1 MKIGLISLGCPK
13 NQLDLE
19 VMAAKLKKNGHELVK
34 EDIDADVVIVN
45 TCAFIESALKESIDN
60 ILDVAWLKQNRSLKA
75 IVVTGCMAERYG
87 EQIYGELPEVDAVV
101 GVGSIDDICEA
112 VERAAAGEKFT
123 ALGDKN
129 TSPLG
134 GDRIVSDPKYSSYLK
149 IAEGCDNHCTYCVIP
164 SIRGKFRSRPMDELI
179 HEAKILGG
187 QGVKELTL
195 VAQDVTR
202 YGYDFDGKYHLPE
215 LLRRL
220 VDETNIEWFRILY
233 CYPEAV
239 TDELIEAMN
248 YSPRILKYIDL
259 PIQHISDKVL
269 RRMNRRGG
277 EEAVRSAVKR
287 LREGVPGIT
296 IRTTLIVGFPGETD
310 EDVKLLCDFVE
321 EAKFDRL
328 GVFTYSRE
336 EDTPA
341 YNFEDQIDEQ
351 VKQDRLDAVMRRQ
364 LEISAEK
371 NAEKVS
377 QTLTVI
383 CEDYDVVAETYY
395 GRSEADAPEIDG
407 KVYFS
412 SKKKLRPG
420 TFVDVKIEEAMDYD
434 LVGRAVPAKTGGKK

>member
-34 EDIDADVVIVN
+34 EDIEADVVIVN

-101 GVGSIDDICEA
+101 GVGSIDEICEA

-134 GDRIVSDPKYSSYLK
+134 GDRVISEPRYSSYLK

-164 SIRGKFRSRPMDELI
+164 SIRGKYRSRPMEELI

-220 VDETNIEWFRILY
+220 VDETSIEWFRILY

-296 IRTTLIVGFPGETD
+296 IRTTLIVGFPGETE
-310 EDVKLLCDFVE
+310 EDVAKLCDFVE

-341 YNFEDQIDEQ
+341 YNFEDQIDED
-351 VKQDRLDAVMRRQ
+351 VKQERMDSVMRRQ

-371 NAEKVS
+371 NAAKVG

-412 SKKKLRPG
+412 SKKKIRPG
-420 TFVDVKIEEAMDYD
+420 NFVDVKIEEAMDYD